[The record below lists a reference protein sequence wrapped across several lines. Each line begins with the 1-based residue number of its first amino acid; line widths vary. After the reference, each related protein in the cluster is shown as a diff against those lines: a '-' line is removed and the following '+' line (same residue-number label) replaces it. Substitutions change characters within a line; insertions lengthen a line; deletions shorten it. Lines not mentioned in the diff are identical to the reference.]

1 MRETFQD
8 LVRYDREYVLPTYSR
23 ELLLERGQGSRVW
36 DIYGNEYLDFS
47 TGISVCNL
55 GHCHPG
61 VTAAIREQAGK
72 LVHISNLFYNEH
84 QPRLAKKISECSGFE
99 STVFFCNSGAEANEG
114 LIKFARRWGHQ
125 NGGRYA
131 IICTNHC
138 FHGRTLATLAATAKA
153 KYREGYAPDMGGFAF
168 AEFNDLSSVEAAI
181 TAETAAVLVEVVQ
194 GEGGVN
200 PATRE
205 FLLGLRRLCDKRKLL
220 LLLDEVQCGMGRTGK
235 YFSFQ
240 HYDFTPDGFSL
251 AKALGNGLPMGAFC
265 LKAEYGA
272 LFQPGSHGS
281 TFGGT
286 PLACAAAL
294 AVFKALEEEKIL
306 ENVQAQS
313 RYFGALLRSL
323 QPLFPIIKDIRGLGL
338 LIGVE
343 VGTAAI
349 AGLQKA
355 CLRRRLLTLSAGE
368 GVLRLL
374 PPLTVTRTEIDQA
387 GAILH
392 DALAEITQTQPSQS

>member
-1 MRETFQD
+1 MKETFKD
-8 LVRYDREYVLPTYSR
+8 LVHYDREYVLPTYSR
-23 ELLLERGQGSRVW
+23 EILLERGQGSRLW
-36 DIYGNEYLDFS
+36 DIYGNEYLDFT

-72 LVHISNLFYNEH
+72 LVHVSNLFYNEH
-84 QPRLAKKISECSGFE
+84 QPRLAKVIAERSGLNGK
-99 STVFFCNSGAEANEG
+99 VFFGNSGAEANEG

-125 NGGRYA
+125 NGGKYS
-131 IICTNHC
+131 IICCNHC
-138 FHGRTLATLAATAKA
+138 FHGRTLATLAATAKL
-153 KYREGYAPDMGGFAF
+153 KYREGYAPDMAGFTF
-168 AEFNDLSSVEAAI
+168 VEFNNLSAVEAAI

-200 PATRE
+200 PATAD
-205 FLLGLRRLCDKRKLL
+205 FLLGLRQLCDERKLL

-240 HYDFTPDGFSL
+240 HYDFIPDGFSM
-251 AKALGNGLPMGAFC
+251 AKALGNGFPMGAFC
-265 LKAEYGA
+265 IQAQYGN
-272 LFQPGSHGS
+272 LFSPGSHGS

-294 AVFKALEEEKIL
+294 AVFAALEEEQIL

-313 RYFGALLRSL
+313 KYFFQRLRVL
-323 QPLFPIIKDIRGLGL
+323 QQRFPLIKDVRGLGL
-338 LIGVE
+338 LVGVE
-343 VGTAAI
+343 VGTEAI

-355 CLRRRLLTLSAGE
+355 CLQRRLLTLSAGE

-374 PPLTVTRTEIDQA
+374 PPLNVAQAEIDQA
-387 GAILH
+387 CAILQS
-392 DALAEITQTQPSQS
+392 ALEDCRQAR